1 MAQSGARIRGAAP
14 LPPSFLG
21 TPDRSGT
28 GGEPERSLRFIGL
41 PSGDYYL
48 IAVDDI
54 EHKATVDTAVLE
66 KLARNA
72 TRVTIPER
80 DLIEV
85 SLRRYLLNDVIK

>member
-1 MAQSGARIRGAAP
+1 MWPWDGRSEWNRRRTGP
-14 LPPSFLG
+14 VPS
-21 TPDRSGT
+21 
-28 GGEPERSLRFIGL
+28 FIGL

-48 IAVDDI
+48 IAVDEI
-54 EHKATVDTAVLE
+54 EHNATRNPAVLE

-85 SLRRYLLNDVIK
+85 SLQRYLLSDLIR